1 MKEIAICDGIFR
13 LYRVKILEIFILL
26 EKDIVM
32 GITFLFN
39 FLLKNLFQYKKGEI
53 FFDSLFMNLS
63 QWKM

>member
-1 MKEIAICDGIFR
+1 MVRDGEKEKNMKEIAICDGIFR

-39 FLLKNLFQYKKGEI
+39 FLLKNFI
-53 FFDSLFMNLS
+53 SI
-63 QWKM
+63 